1 MASEYIEDSS
11 GEEREGFR
19 RGGGSRGRGR
29 SGGGRGRGGGRRGG
43 GSRARG
49 RSSKGSRGPGRGS
62 GSSRGKSK
70 ASSSKGKS
78 KGRSSA
84 RSASVKGARSRTK
97 TKSNAA
103 AASNRE
109 AGRLKSQASAGTKS
123 QRKNTSG
130 TRYSGKLAG
139 AMKRA
144 NAPKKKDISAADKN
158 KIRNP
163 SKFSPQDVAAALGRK
178 SLAEAAAGKFK
189 SRNAAYKAN
198 QTAVD
203 AQKARFKGYSP
214 SKRSDTSAI
223 AGYGGINPK
232 NMGLG
237 VQSAFNTAQNRNET
251 TGMGLLDSARFQ
263 VTRPEFKRDVNN
275 LKDLYGKIPTP
286 GNLAMKALGMFG
298 KKPAA
303 PEGTTGSGISG
314 FLSGLKDKFK
324 MGPSMVTPDRRGGQ
338 ERNRPTFTESNQGG
352 DGPNNQ
358 FISDTLF
365 RPTVMPGDPSPTVMP
380 GMENLQQLQQKF
392 GNDGIGNLLARAQ
405 QVPTTNY
412 GYGASATAGRENLDR
427 LTASPSYMP
436 LSSFMTAADGGRAGF
451 SEGGSGTEQ
460 QQRENFYDFG
470 YDDFLSLE
478 QYMGS
483 AQALRDLERNAN
495 GGRIGYQYGGT
506 GAYPSGEVYGGNYAQ
521 GGQAQS
527 GSPMVMMTGA
537 NSGLGNVLEHY
548 KTIRGKM

>member
-19 RGGGSRGRGR
+19 RGGGSRGRGG
-29 SGGGRGRGGGRRGG
+29 GGGRGGRGGGGRRGG
-43 GSRARG
+43 GSRGRG
-49 RSSKGSRGPGRGS
+49 RGSKGKSGGGRRGGGSRG
-62 GSSRGKSK
+62 RGKSSAGK
-70 ASSSKGKS
+70 SSAGKSSAGKS

-84 RSASVKGARSRTK
+84 RSASVKGAKSRSRSATRSASRSAQRSATKSQAASRAKSRAPSGRPSMKDITGPTK
-97 TKSNAA
+97 TKTKTKTKTNFKSKDKLRD
-103 AASNRE
+103 ASGMLTR
-109 AGRLKSQASAGTKS
+109 AG
-123 QRKNTSG
+123 
-130 TRYSGKLAG
+130 
-139 AMKRA
+139 
-144 NAPKKKDISAADKN
+144 
-158 KIRNP
+158 
-163 SKFSPQDVAAALGRK
+163 VAANKAKKAATRAKAANVDKASYDKLK
-178 SLAEAAAGKFK
+178 SLA
-189 SRNAAYKAN
+189 KAKN
-198 QTAVD
+198 ITNEQL
-203 AQKARFKGYSP
+203 
-214 SKRSDTSAI
+214 RSLKDM
-223 AGYGGINPK
+223 NVK
-232 NMGLG
+232 MGL
-237 VQSAFNTAQNRNET
+237 NPT
-251 TGMGLLDSARFQ
+251 TGMGVKQSFAYRGPQLTKDI
-263 VTRPEFKRDVNN
+263 NN
-275 LKDLYGKIPTP
+275 LKDLYGKLPTP
-286 GNLAMKALGMFG
+286 GNIAMKALGMFG

-303 PEGTTGSGISG
+303 PKTSVTGRPSMADIAGPNPNAPSGIG
-314 FLSGLKDKFK
+314 GLFSGLKDKFN
-324 MGPSMVTPDRRGGQ
+324 MGPSMVTPDRRGGG
-338 ERNRPTFTESNQGG
+338 SGI
-352 DGPNNQ
+352 NNKM
-358 FISDTLF
+358 ISDMLL
-365 RPTVMPGDPSPTVMP
+365 RPAVDPGGIGGQFKQPSPTVMP
-380 GMENLQQLQQKF
+380 GMENLQQLEQKF

-427 LTASPSYMP
+427 LTAAPSYMP
-436 LSSFMTAADGGRAGF
+436 LSSFMNAADGGRAGY

-521 GGQAQS
+521 GGQAQGGLPMHGGGYNQG

>member
-1 MASEYIEDSS
+1 MASKYIEDSS

-29 SGGGRGRGGGRRGG
+29 GGRSSGSGGGRRGG
-43 GSRARG
+43 GSRGRG
-49 RSSKGSRGPGRGS
+49 RGSRSKGSKGRGS
-62 GSSRGKSK
+62 RSARGASTKGAKSRSRSAARSKSRG
-70 ASSSKGKS
+70 AQ
-78 KGRSSA
+78 
-84 RSASVKGARSRTK
+84 RSATKSQAASRAKSRAPSGKPSVKDITGPTK
-97 TKSNAA
+97 TKAKTNFKSKDKLRDASGMLTRAGVAANKVKKAA
-103 AASNRE
+103 AKAKAANVNKAS
-109 AGRLKSQASAGTKS
+109 
-123 QRKNTSG
+123 
-130 TRYSGKLAG
+130 YDKL
-139 AMKRA
+139 
-144 NAPKKKDISAADKN
+144 
-158 KIRNP
+158 
-163 SKFSPQDVAAALGRK
+163 K
-178 SLAEAAAGKFK
+178 SLA
-189 SRNAAYKAN
+189 KAKN
-198 QTAVD
+198 ITNEQL
-203 AQKARFKGYSP
+203 
-214 SKRSDTSAI
+214 RSLKDM
-223 AGYGGINPK
+223 NVK
-232 NMGLG
+232 MGL
-237 VQSAFNTAQNRNET
+237 NPT
-251 TGMGLLDSARFQ
+251 TGMGVKQSFAYRGPQLTKDI
-263 VTRPEFKRDVNN
+263 NN
-275 LKDLYGKIPTP
+275 LKDLYGKLPTP
-286 GNLAMKALGMFG
+286 GNIAMKALGMFG

-303 PEGTTGSGISG
+303 PKTSVADIAGPNPNAPKGIGG
-314 FLSGLKDKFK
+314 FFSGLKDKFN
-324 MGPSMVTPDRRGGQ
+324 MGPSTVTPDKRGG
-338 ERNRPTFTESNQGG
+338 GG
-352 DGPNNQ
+352 GPNNQ
-358 FISDTLF
+358 MISDMLL
-365 RPTVMPGDPSPTVMP
+365 RPTVEPGGIGGQFKQPSPTVMP
-380 GMENLQQLQQKF
+380 GMENLQQLEQKF

-436 LSSFMTAADGGRAGF
+436 LSSFMTAADGGRAGY

>member
-263 VTRPEFKRDVNN
+263 VTRPEFKRDINN

-324 MGPSMVTPDRRGGQ
+324 MGPSMVTPDRRGG
-338 ERNRPTFTESNQGG
+338 GG
-352 DGPNNQ
+352 GPNNQ
-358 FISDTLF
+358 MISDMLL
-365 RPTVMPGDPSPTVMP
+365 RPTVEPGGIGGQFKQPSPTVMP

-436 LSSFMTAADGGRAGF
+436 LSSFMTAADGGRAGY

>member
-1 MASEYIEDSS
+1 M
-11 GEEREGFR
+11 
-19 RGGGSRGRGR
+19 
-29 SGGGRGRGGGRRGG
+29 
-43 GSRARG
+43 
-49 RSSKGSRGPGRGS
+49 
-62 GSSRGKSK
+62 
-70 ASSSKGKS
+70 
-78 KGRSSA
+78 
-84 RSASVKGARSRTK
+84 
-97 TKSNAA
+97 
-103 AASNRE
+103 
-109 AGRLKSQASAGTKS
+109 
-123 QRKNTSG
+123 
-130 TRYSGKLAG
+130 
-139 AMKRA
+139 
-144 NAPKKKDISAADKN
+144 
-158 KIRNP
+158 
-163 SKFSPQDVAAALGRK
+163 
-178 SLAEAAAGKFK
+178 AEAAAGKFK

-263 VTRPEFKRDVNN
+263 VTRPEFKRDINN

-324 MGPSMVTPDRRGGQ
+324 MGPSMVTPDRRGGGGGL
-338 ERNRPTFTESNQGG
+338 NRESNQGG

-358 FISDTLF
+358 MISDMLL
-365 RPTVMPGDPSPTVMP
+365 RPTVEPGGIGGQFKQPSPTVMP

-436 LSSFMTAADGGRAGF
+436 LSSFMTAADGGRAGY

>member
-29 SGGGRGRGGGRRGG
+29 GGRSSGSGGGRRGG
-43 GSRARG
+43 GSRGRG
-49 RSSKGSRGPGRGS
+49 RGSRSKGSKGRGS
-62 GSSRGKSK
+62 RSARGASTKGAKSRSRSAARSKSRG
-70 ASSSKGKS
+70 AQ
-78 KGRSSA
+78 
-84 RSASVKGARSRTK
+84 RSATKSQAASRAKSRDPSGRPSMKDITGPTK
-97 TKSNAA
+97 TKAKTNFKSKDKLRDASGMLTRAGVAANKVKKAA
-103 AASNRE
+103 AKAKAANVNKAS
-109 AGRLKSQASAGTKS
+109 
-123 QRKNTSG
+123 
-130 TRYSGKLAG
+130 YDKL
-139 AMKRA
+139 
-144 NAPKKKDISAADKN
+144 
-158 KIRNP
+158 
-163 SKFSPQDVAAALGRK
+163 K
-178 SLAEAAAGKFK
+178 SLA
-189 SRNAAYKAN
+189 KAKN
-198 QTAVD
+198 ITNDQL
-203 AQKARFKGYSP
+203 
-214 SKRSDTSAI
+214 RSLKDM
-223 AGYGGINPK
+223 NVK
-232 NMGLG
+232 MGL
-237 VQSAFNTAQNRNET
+237 NPT
-251 TGMGLLDSARFQ
+251 TGMGVKQSFAYRGPQLTKDI
-263 VTRPEFKRDVNN
+263 NN
-275 LKDLYGKIPTP
+275 LKDLYGKLPTP
-286 GNLAMKALGMFG
+286 GNIAMKALGMFG

-303 PEGTTGSGISG
+303 PKTSVTGRPSMADIAGPNPNAPKGIEG
-314 FLSGLKDKFK
+314 FFSGLKDKFN
-324 MGPSMVTPDRRGGQ
+324 MGPSTVTPDKRGGQ

-358 FISDTLF
+358 MISDMLL

-436 LSSFMTAADGGRAGF
+436 LSSFMTAADGGRAGY

>member
-29 SGGGRGRGGGRRGG
+29 GGRSSGSGGGRRGG
-43 GSRARG
+43 GSRGRG
-49 RSSKGSRGPGRGS
+49 RGSRSKGSKGSKGRGS
-62 GSSRGKSK
+62 R
-70 ASSSKGKS
+70 
-78 KGRSSA
+78 SA
-84 RSASVKGARSRTK
+84 RGASTKGAKSRSRSAARSKSRSAQRSATKSQAASRAKSRAPSGRPSMKDITGPTK
-97 TKSNAA
+97 TKAKTVTKTTGLTRADGTLTRAGVAANKAKKAA
-103 AASNRE
+103 AKAKAANVNKAS
-109 AGRLKSQASAGTKS
+109 
-123 QRKNTSG
+123 
-130 TRYSGKLAG
+130 YDKL
-139 AMKRA
+139 
-144 NAPKKKDISAADKN
+144 
-158 KIRNP
+158 
-163 SKFSPQDVAAALGRK
+163 K
-178 SLAEAAAGKFK
+178 SLA
-189 SRNAAYKAN
+189 KAKN
-198 QTAVD
+198 ITNEQLRSL
-203 AQKARFKGYSP
+203 KAMNVKMGY
-214 SKRSDTSAI
+214 
-223 AGYGGINPK
+223 NP
-232 NMGLG
+232 
-237 VQSAFNTAQNRNET
+237 T
-251 TGMGLLDSARFQ
+251 TGMGVKQSFAYRGPQLTKDI
-263 VTRPEFKRDVNN
+263 NN
-275 LKDLYGKIPTP
+275 LKDLYGKLPTP

-303 PEGTTGSGISG
+303 PKASVTGRPSMADIAGPNPNAPKGIEG
-314 FLSGLKDKFK
+314 FFSGLKDKFN
-324 MGPSMVTPDRRGGQ
+324 MGPSTVTPDKKGG
-338 ERNRPTFTESNQGG
+338 GG
-352 DGPNNQ
+352 GLNNQ
-358 FISDTLF
+358 MISDMLL
-365 RPTVMPGDPSPTVMP
+365 RPTVEPGGIGGQFKQPSPTVMP

-436 LSSFMTAADGGRAGF
+436 LSSFMTAADGGRAGY